1 MVESNT
7 FINNDETNNY
17 EAKLYVPCESLADY
31 KAHDVWSQF
40 SEIDCIKSNK
50 VETDTVVIDASTTSV
65 TITWPTEIGAD
76 SYTIIITKD
85 GEVFCT
91 LTFDSEG
98 RLLNIAFSPG
108 RNGNHLAQY
117 AEAVANGGY
126 RFTVTGLEESTDY
139 TYDIVVKNEANQ
151 VIETHSGKF
160 TTQSTTAVENTHSQ
174 SPMTNCQK
182 LLRNGQLIILRDGV
196 EYNAVGVRL

>member
-108 RNGNHLAQY
+108 RNGNHPVQY
-117 AEAVANGGY
+117 AEQAANGY
-126 RFTVTGLEESTDY
+126 RFTVTGLESGTKYNYTITTKDSIDQTISTY
-139 TYDIVVKNEANQ
+139 
-151 VIETHSGKF
+151 SGEF
-160 TTQSTTAVENTHSQ
+160 TTQSNVSTSVSDNQYPITDTRKEY
-174 SPMTNCQK
+174 
-182 LLRNGQLIILRDGV
+182 RDGQLLIIRDGV
-196 EYNAVGVRL
+196 EYNAMGQGL